1 MVLNSDLMLIVCKL
15 IATRSDLLRN
25 TCQNIVV
32 AIHCGPCC
40 STDIRLLPSQRWEQE
55 VGAVH
60 ELPWTIVKYHSA
72 SPTQKAILRKAG
84 FQCIN
89 MVTFLNT
96 DLLPEIYSSGSTDLE
111 PLLLTALDSLAGH
124 PGVHLTQPLKVFVDG
139 KLHRVS
145 TLVDSTTQLMQALF
159 AKGKTYAG
167 YDLLPAQ
174 YAQGSRL
181 ATLRS
186 HGLAHDDLPD
196 YRCFLACADQFVRLY
211 EDKDRSGDMSKHSR
225 MLLDMLQRN
234 VDVYQARTAAAA
246 WEEASHLISTKPI
259 LVKAAVVSPYKSSPG
274 PVLVSLEDSE
284 DYSHHRLVASVVA
297 VTETTLGDTTGLR
310 AKLGLPAGPQALH
323 VVAHLLHTAQ
333 VRNEGLQAGQNPGPL
348 NKLIREDVHK
358 AYSFIIGVV
367 SQYLTKGEQ
376 RELVKL
382 TKKLAEAPWVM
393 VQNPQRFVAPCD
405 LVFEIEEDLEHG
417 KPSCLPLLVCLY
429 LDTTSS
435 THMAIAIWQ
444 SCFACASASTPL
456 HRYCQNDSFLSGQ

>member
-1 MVLNSDLMLIVCKL
+1 M
-15 IATRSDLLRN
+15 
-25 TCQNIVV
+25 
-32 AIHCGPCC
+32 
-40 STDIRLLPSQRWEQE
+40 
-55 VGAVH
+55 H
-60 ELPWTIVKYHSA
+60 ELLPWTIVKYHSA

-96 DLLPEIYSSGSTDLE
+96 DLLPEIYSSASTDLE
-111 PLLLTALDSLAGH
+111 PLLLTALDSLAVH

-145 TLVDSTTQLMQALF
+145 TLVDSTSQLMQALF
-159 AKGKTYAG
+159 AKGKSYAG

-174 YAQGSRL
+174 YAQGNCL

-186 HGLAHDDLPD
+186 QGLAHDDLPD
-196 YRCFLACADQFVRLY
+196 HRCFLACADQFVRLY
-211 EDKDRSGDMSKHSR
+211 EDKDRSADMSKHSR
-225 MLLDMLQRN
+225 MLLEMLQRN
-234 VDVYQARTAAAA
+234 VDVYQVRTAAAA

-259 LVKAAVVSPYKSSPG
+259 FVKAAVVSPYESSPG

-297 VTETTLGDTTGLR
+297 VTEVTLGNITELR
-310 AKLGLPAGPQALH
+310 TKLGLPAGPQALH

-333 VRNEGLQAGQNPGPL
+333 VRNEGLQAGQNPGPF
-348 NKLIREDVHK
+348 NKLIQEDVQK

-367 SQYLTKGEQ
+367 SHYLTKGEL
-376 RELVKL
+376 RELAKL

-405 LVFEIEEDLEHG
+405 LAFEIEEDFEHG

-429 LDTTSS
+429 LDTVSS
-435 THMAIAIWQ
+435 NDMAKVIWQ
-444 SCFACASASTPL
+444 FCFACASASTSLPY
-456 HRYCQNDSFLSGQ
+456 YCQNNSVLSEQQYTSDWCMLVADSGEFTHDSRVSPCLP